1 MYIFEV
7 FARSSENSALLI
19 EPFVLLALSAA
30 LSFTCADIFAR
41 KGLQFAN
48 HFVGATITLVGEL
61 LFFVPLV
68 FLLGPSFPEMGAHYL
83 WVMIGGLCNP
93 GLFLIFFLIGIHRIG
108 VARAAPI
115 KGMSPI
121 FAALFALIFLGEDPA
136 WYHLMGV
143 MFVVGGIVLLVS
155 GKTGGRWSRWDAR
168 WPLIAAVISGFGA
181 MSWKKGLAAF
191 PSALPA
197 SMVGA
202 SAALVL
208 VGAYT
213 CYALREEEAGD
224 VKQAFWPYLL
234 GGVAAGMGI
243 FLFTSSLQLSEVFRV
258 VPLVQI
264 SPLFTVLFSV
274 IFLRKAEFITWRVPA
289 GAVLTVSGVIL
300 VVLRV

>member
-1 MYIFEV
+1 M
-7 FARSSENSALLI
+7 LI

-41 KGLQFAN
+41 KGLQYAN

-61 LFFVPLV
+61 LFFIPLI
-68 FLLGPSFPEMGAHYL
+68 FLLDPSFPEIGAHYL

-143 MFVVGGIVLLVS
+143 LFVVGGIVLLVS
-155 GKTGGRWSRWDAR
+155 GKTQGRWSRWDAR

-213 CYALREEEAGD
+213 CYAFREEEASH
-224 VKQAFWPYLL
+224 VKQAFRPYLL

-289 GAVLTVSGVIL
+289 GAILTVGGVIL